1 MTGTGLLKEKLNIK
15 SILSIDSGAKAD
27 IYVKNGDLI
36 KFGSLSLEC
45 RSTPGHTNGCM
56 TYVIHETKMAFTGDA
71 LLIGGCGRTDFQQGD
86 PATLYDVVHEKILSL
101 SDDYLLYTAH
111 DYSGN
116 IFRFNLKSTRLKR
129 LIVLVNLRTNGY
141 IGWRRKKV

>member
-1 MTGTGLLKEKLNIK
+1 
-15 SILSIDSGAKAD
+15 
-27 IYVKNGDLI
+27 
-36 KFGSLSLEC
+36 
-45 RSTPGHTNGCM
+45 
-56 TYVIHETKMAFTGDA
+56 MAFTGDA